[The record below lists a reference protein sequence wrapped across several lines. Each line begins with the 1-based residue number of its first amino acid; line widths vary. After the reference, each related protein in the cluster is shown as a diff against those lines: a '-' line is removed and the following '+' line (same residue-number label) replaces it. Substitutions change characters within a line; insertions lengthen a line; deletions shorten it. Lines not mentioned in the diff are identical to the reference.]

1 MEKQRLKI
9 AKAVLRKKNKGGG
22 ITPPDFR
29 SYYKATLI
37 KTVWYWHKNR
47 YIGQWNGTKSPEI
60 NPHTYSPL
68 TYDKG
73 GRNIW

>member
-22 ITPPDFR
+22 IRPPDFR

-47 YIGQWNGTKSPEI
+47 YIGQ
-60 NPHTYSPL
+60 
-68 TYDKG
+68 
-73 GRNIW
+73 

>member
-47 YIGQWNGTKSPEI
+47 QEAQK
-60 NPHTYSPL
+60 
-68 TYDKG
+68 
-73 GRNIW
+73 